1 MNSYS
6 HIRIGRIVLNKLQHK
21 YGISLPTVAFL
32 WANCKPDYSIKY
44 KKIPHYK
51 KSMEKEF
58 KLLVEEV
65 LLYKWDNKNIFLI
78 ADRLGVICHFICDF
92 FCYAHSPSF
101 SGGLKGHISY
111 EAKVNKFIKEN
122 PALLENW
129 ASFDNCLG
137 NKTIED
143 LLYWFDRRYERYILT
158 PNNAACDVEFS
169 IGVSLELTS
178 RLLDLILC
186 NSQVISNCA
195 KSKFVSI

>member
-6 HIRIGRIVLNKLQHK
+6 HIRIGRLVLNRLQNK
-21 YGISLPTVAFL
+21 YGILLPNASFL
-32 WANCKPDYSIKY
+32 WSNCKPDYSIKY

-51 KSMEKEF
+51 QSMEKEF
-58 KLLVEEV
+58 KRLIEEV
-65 LLYKWDNKNIFLI
+65 SLYKWENKNIFLI
-78 ADRLGVICHFICDF
+78 SDRLGVICHFICDF

-101 SGGLKGHISY
+101 SGGLKEHISY

-122 PALLENW
+122 PDLLENW